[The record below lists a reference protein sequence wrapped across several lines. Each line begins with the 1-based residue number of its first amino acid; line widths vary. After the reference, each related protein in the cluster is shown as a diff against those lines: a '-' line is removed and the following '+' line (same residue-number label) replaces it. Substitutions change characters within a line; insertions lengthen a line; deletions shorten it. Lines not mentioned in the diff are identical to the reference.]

1 MVLSFSKCR
10 ETGKNGSK
18 KEVEQFIA
26 SQRHGVTSEVAL
38 LPAKSAKHLKF
49 SFQKRDKEKVQS
61 LQSTRKVCEGLPY
74 LFSVELLVC
83 RVYPLPF
90 HRLSI
95 SKVKYK

>member
-49 SFQKRDKEKVQS
+49 SFQKGTKK
-61 LQSTRKVCEGLPY
+61 K
-74 LFSVELLVC
+74 FSRYKAQE
-83 RVYPLPF
+83 RF
-90 HRLSI
+90 
-95 SKVKYK
+95 VKDYHICFLWSY